1 MSEIIINGQ
10 VYKEKKIKNLVV
22 NGTPQSS
29 IILSADQL
37 KGQDKLHVNIETEP
51 TVETPKVQSKENPE

>member
-1 MSEIIINGQ
+1 MSEITINGQ

-29 IILSADQL
+29 MILSANQL
-37 KGQDKLHVNIETEP
+37 KGQEKLHVNIETEP
-51 TVETPKVQSKENPE
+51 TSDAKSAESDNK